1 MESPPPIKH
10 ASPSRLALV
19 ITELEPGGAE
29 RCLVEL
35 ATRLDRARFSPVV
48 YSLGPPPAAGKR
60 VLIDRLAEAQVST
73 HYLGCTRPWEY
84 LAAVW
89 RLTRM
94 LRDQQPQIVQTFLY
108 HANIAGARAGRAAGV
123 PHVVTGIR
131 VADPRWWRTALERT
145 ATALADRFVC
155 VSQGVAEFCRQRGFS
170 ADKLVVIPNGV
181 ELSAFRDVQAANLE
195 ALGVPEGRRVILYVG
210 RLDKQKG
217 LDRFFRELPAAFHEL
232 PDHDLLIIGEGRLR
246 SDLSRYVQEQ
256 GVGSRVHFAGWQP
269 DVPPL
274 ISAADLLVLPSRW
287 EGMPNAVLEAM
298 AAGKPVVATQAEGTV
313 ELLGLGAMEQTVA
326 VEDWQNLRRLI
337 VAVAKNQELAKELGV
352 RNRARAQQFS
362 IEFVIDRY
370 QRLYESL

>member
-1 MESPPPIKH
+1 
-10 ASPSRLALV
+10 
-19 ITELEPGGAE
+19 
-29 RCLVEL
+29 
-35 ATRLDRARFSPVV
+35 
-48 YSLGPPPAAGKR
+48 
-60 VLIDRLAEAQVST
+60 
-73 HYLGCTRPWEY
+73 
-84 LAAVW
+84 
-89 RLTRM
+89 
-94 LRDQQPQIVQTFLY
+94 
-108 HANIAGARAGRAAGV
+108 V

-274 ISAADLLVLPSRW
+274 ISAAD
-287 EGMPNAVLEAM
+287 
-298 AAGKPVVATQAEGTV
+298 
-313 ELLGLGAMEQTVA
+313 
-326 VEDWQNLRRLI
+326 
-337 VAVAKNQELAKELGV
+337 
-352 RNRARAQQFS
+352 
-362 IEFVIDRY
+362 
-370 QRLYESL
+370 